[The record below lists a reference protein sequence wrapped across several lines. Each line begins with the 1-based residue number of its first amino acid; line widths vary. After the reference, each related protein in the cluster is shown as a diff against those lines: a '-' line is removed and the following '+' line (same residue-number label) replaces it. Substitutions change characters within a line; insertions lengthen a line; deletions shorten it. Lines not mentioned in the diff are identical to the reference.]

1 MKFLPRQRRYFGMSV
16 GILLLHLGVAAV
28 AKPSFA
34 LTLAGDA
41 FPCALL
47 LIAILAVG
55 ENLRRGTGLLPLFWK
70 LIAAGLA
77 TMLLSQIYWFYYDSV
92 RQFAPASPVP
102 GDTLF
107 LLAHVFFL
115 SAIAL
120 RPILQA
126 LAAIC
131 KYDGWT
137 SRC

>member
-1 MKFLPRQRRYFGMSV
+1 MKFLPRHRIYSGMSV

-47 LIAILAVG
+47 MIAILAVG
-55 ENLRRGTGLLPLFWK
+55 ANLRRGTGLLPLFWK

-77 TMLLSQIYWFYYDSV
+77 TMLLSQICWFYSDSV
-92 RQFAPASPVP
+92 RQFATASPVP
-102 GDTLF
+102 GDSW
-107 LLAHVFFL
+107 HMFFSSQRL
-115 SAIAL
+115 PCV
-120 RPILQA
+120 RILQV

-131 KYDGWT
+131 KYDSWT